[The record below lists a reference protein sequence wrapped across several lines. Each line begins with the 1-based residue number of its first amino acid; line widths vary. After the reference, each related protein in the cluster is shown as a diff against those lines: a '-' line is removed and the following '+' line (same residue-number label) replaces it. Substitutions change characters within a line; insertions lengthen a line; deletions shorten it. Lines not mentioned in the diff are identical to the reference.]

1 MSLELGGG
9 WSLKNAKGVQ
19 SQSWKDS
26 EMFWEPKT
34 GHPLTGAW
42 GENAGAEGMNGTTH
56 SAYMTWGA
64 QWMEQGALFTL
75 HEEIVL
81 QG

>member
-1 MSLELGGG
+1 
-9 WSLKNAKGVQ
+9 
-19 SQSWKDS
+19 
-26 EMFWEPKT
+26 MFWEPKT